1 MPVTTLVHQLTG
13 RHGVGIQEDISITR
27 TNGIVETTGLFGRH
41 DIGPFPTT
49 FTPDAACT
57 RCYLRNF
64 TEKFFHDMFSCE
76 GYLTKGCNGHINRCF
91 PASTVVTPGPEGT
104 TALGFYSPGMSCP
117 AAWRAWTAFT
127 FGVSVTNEWAHIAE
141 LMRSDETALVCCPE

>member
-1 MPVTTLVHQLTG
+1 MIYRNASVAFIGGAQSGNPS
-13 RHGVGIQEDISITR
+13 VGKEICLID
-27 TNGIVETTGLFGRH
+27 
-41 DIGPFPTT
+41 D

-64 TEKFFHDMFSCE
+64 TGKFFHDMFSCE

-91 PASTVVTPGPEGT
+91 PASTVVTPAPEGT